1 MLNLLLTLGL
11 GVASLGVFVALYGL
25 DKAKRRGHEEEGVAK
40 IVVPKS
46 LVIKSSGARGAR
58 EILGGALQPLGERL
72 YDRQPGVG
80 KTASRK
86 PSLQQKLLRS
96 GLRLRS
102 GEFLALQLGCV
113 GVALILGTLRFGFG
127 WQCIVMAILA
137 YFAPGVYV
145 GQRMNKRQSQFSSQ
159 LPEVLMQLANAL
171 RAGLSLGAGMAQ
183 VAISGRAPISEEFA
197 RVTKEVSLGGAP
209 EEVLAKMV
217 RRVGN
222 ADLELVVIAI
232 GIHRRVGGNLAE
244 VLESIAETIR
254 ERVRIKGEVKTLTTQ
269 ARTSGYVITGLP
281 VLLALGLY
289 VFMPAYFIPMT
300 QNIIGIG
307 ALALGAILLGIG
319 QAIMRKIVKIEV

>member
-1 MLNLLLTLGL
+1 
-11 GVASLGVFVALYGL
+11 
-25 DKAKRRGHEEEGVAK
+25 
-40 IVVPKS
+40 
-46 LVIKSSGARGAR
+46 
-58 EILGGALQPLGERL
+58 
-72 YDRQPGVG
+72 
-80 KTASRK
+80 
-86 PSLQQKLLRS
+86 
-96 GLRLRS
+96 
-102 GEFLALQLGCV
+102 
-113 GVALILGTLRFGFG
+113 
-127 WQCIVMAILA
+127 
-137 YFAPGVYV
+137 
-145 GQRMNKRQSQFSSQ
+145 
-159 LPEVLMQLANAL
+159 
-171 RAGLSLGAGMAQ
+171 
-183 VAISGRAPISEEFA
+183 
-197 RVTKEVSLGGAP
+197 
-209 EEVLAKMV
+209 MV